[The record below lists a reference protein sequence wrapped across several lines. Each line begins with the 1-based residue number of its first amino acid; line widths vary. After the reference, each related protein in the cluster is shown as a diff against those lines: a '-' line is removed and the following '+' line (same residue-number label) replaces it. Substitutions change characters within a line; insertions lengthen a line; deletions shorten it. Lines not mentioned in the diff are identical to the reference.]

1 MMVLVPW
8 SISILFKQTA
18 KCQDD
23 LISKAKEE
31 KKKKKVLLS
40 LENSACSKK
49 KKNMKHGEA
58 EWVKVMATK
67 GKK

>member
-31 KKKKKVLLS
+31 KKKKSSFIFRELCLFQEEEKY
-40 LENSACSKK
+40 ETWWGW
-49 KKNMKHGEA
+49 MG
-58 EWVKVMATK
+58 K
-67 GKK
+67 GDGN

>member
-1 MMVLVPW
+1 MSGWPN
-8 SISILFKQTA
+8 FQ
-18 KCQDD
+18 
-23 LISKAKEE
+23 SKGRE
-31 KKKKKVLLS
+31 KKKKVLLS